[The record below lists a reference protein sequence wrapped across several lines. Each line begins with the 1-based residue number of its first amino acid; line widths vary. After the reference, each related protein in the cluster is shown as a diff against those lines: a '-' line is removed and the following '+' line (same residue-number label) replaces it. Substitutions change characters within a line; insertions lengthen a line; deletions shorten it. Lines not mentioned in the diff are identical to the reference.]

1 MKWLK
6 STTQKAWTI
15 GGKTIP
21 ACVTPHNDYLV
32 LDESAYFKLS
42 ETPVIK
48 SLIKSNAI
56 IVLDHEPSE
65 LKNSVESLQGSNA
78 ELTAKITQ
86 LESELKLA
94 REEVQSL
101 KLTKSND
108 KKVDVEKI
116 KAEAEADK
124 QKALKE
130 LDEKASA
137 IIAEKDEYIAKLEEQ
152 VKDLEAQLNKK
163 KGGK

>member
-6 STTQKAWTI
+6 STTQKEWTI
-15 GGKTIP
+15 QGKTIP

-32 LDESAYFKLS
+32 LNDSDYATIS
-42 ETPVIK
+42 DIPVIK

-78 ELTAKITQ
+78 ELTARIKQ
-86 LESELKLA
+86 LEAELAAKP
-94 REEVQSL
+94 
-101 KLTKSND
+101 
-108 KKVDVEKI
+108 DVEAI
-116 KAEAEADK
+116 KAQAAAEKDA
-124 QKALKE
+124 ALKE

-137 IIAEKDEYIAKLEEQ
+137 IIAEKDARIAE
-152 VKDLEAQLNKK
+152 LEAQLAKK
-163 KGGK
+163 KAAKKADEE